1 VRGCEWK
8 TRHTLWLFLLRL
20 LLMMTMMMT
29 MLMAVEVKETKQPLR
44 TAADAGQHFT
54 GT

>member
-1 VRGCEWK
+1 
-8 TRHTLWLFLLRL
+8 LWLFLLRL

-29 MLMAVEVKETKQPLR
+29 MLVAVEVKETKQPWI
-44 TAADAGQHFT
+44 TAADAGRHFT